1 MLVALQVENDA
12 LADHSVL
19 VTRRYL
25 DVRFRFRVKGDGRKF
40 SADFIAFFVGV
51 ERCQLHGTR
60 VFWNVYLWNEW
71 QQLKSSSLIRDSLK
85 VFMVDSDF
93 LVQNNLI
100 IERQVQYQSMFDNR
114 CVVIDYKVNNESVD
128 KVIMELINLDG
139 RIFL

>member
-1 MLVALQVENDA
+1 
-12 LADHSVL
+12 
-19 VTRRYL
+19 
-25 DVRFRFRVKGDGRKF
+25 
-40 SADFIAFFVGV
+40 
-51 ERCQLHGTR
+51 
-60 VFWNVYLWNEW
+60 
-71 QQLKSSSLIRDSLK
+71 
-85 VFMVDSDF
+85 MVDSDF